1 MYIGKAAQLSGATIK
16 CIRHYETI
24 GLLPPARR
32 QGRYRVY
39 DQRSVELLALI
50 KCAQK
55 LGFTLREMQALM
67 QGQASP
73 PRERLRQAI
82 AAKQAQL
89 QARIDSLQQQFDDLH
104 AFEASL
110 DQLPDDCHALYP
122 MARHPLSIQEPA
134 P

>member
-55 LGFTLREMQALM
+55 LGFTLKEMQALM
-67 QGQASP
+67 QGDSSA
-73 PRERLRQAI
+73 PRERLRLAI
-82 AAKQAQL
+82 AVKQTQL
-89 QARIDSLQQQFDDLH
+89 QARIDSLQAQFDGLRE
-104 AFEASL
+104 FEASL
-110 DQLPDDCHALYP
+110 EQLPDDCYALYP
-122 MARHPLSIQEPA
+122 MPR
-134 P
+134 